1 MAESTNFRLAIFY
14 GDDGFAIDQAINEL
28 GKGIAK
34 ALKNKD
40 AAEMNILHVDAGS
53 AKFQEIESA
62 IMVISF
68 FSQGHRLVIL
78 ENLVKNRQIKE
89 KNFQKKLLAMFN
101 NIPETTQVIIPIH
114 DALIS
119 KSRGWE
125 TYKKS
130 FFLRKWADKEGHPI
144 TFSKEYQLPSDR
156 EMPRWIQDHAKAMK
170 GKFDPHAAA
179 SLASLIGNDTAIAH
193 QEILK
198 CLTYVNFSRAVEE
211 MDVHQLVSYG
221 GVANIFDMV
230 DAMAQGQARKAQ
242 KLYHRLLEESLP
254 QEIFAMVIRQFRLLI
269 QAREVI
275 DQGGRQQDVAN
286 RTGQHPY
293 VAGKIEAQAR
303 RFTMHE
309 LEAIYRRLLEID
321 YESKSS
327 GMPLNTSIDVLIYD
341 LAR

>member
-1 MAESTNFRLAIFY
+1 MAEITNFRLAIFF
-14 GDDGFAIDQAINEL
+14 GDDRFAIEQAIQKL
-28 GKGIAK
+28 SKGIAK
-34 ALKNKD
+34 ALKSKD
-40 AAEMNILHVDAGS
+40 AAEMNILHVDAGK

-78 ENLVKNRQIKE
+78 DNLVKHRQIKD
-89 KNFQKKLLAMFN
+89 KKFQKKLTSMFN
-101 NIPETTQVIIPIH
+101 NIPETTQVVIPIH
-114 DALIS
+114 DTLIS
-119 KSRGWE
+119 KSRGWDA
-125 TYKKS
+125 YRKS
-130 FFLRKWADKEGHPI
+130 FFLRKWAEKDGHPI
-144 TFSKEYQLPSDR
+144 TYTKAFQKPSDR

-179 SLASLIGNDTAIAH
+179 SLAGLVGTDTAIAH

-198 CLTYVNFSRAVEE
+198 CLTFVNFSRTVEE
-211 MDVHQLVSYG
+211 MDIHQLVSYG
-221 GVANIFDMV
+221 GTANIFDMV

-242 KLYHRLLEESLP
+242 KLYHRLLEESVP

-275 DQGGRQQDVAN
+275 NQGGRQKDIAS
-286 RTGQHPY
+286 RTGQHPF

-303 RFTMHE
+303 RFSMGE
-309 LEAIYRRLLEID
+309 LEDIYRRLLEID
-321 YESKSS
+321 YASKSS

>member
-1 MAESTNFRLAIFY
+1 MAEATNFRLAIFY
-14 GDDGFAIDQAINEL
+14 GDDRFAIEQAIHGL
-28 GKGIAK
+28 SKSIAK
-34 ALKNKD
+34 ELKNKD
-40 AAEMNILHVDAGS
+40 AAEMNVLHVDAGK

-78 ENLVKNRQIKE
+78 ENLAKNRQIKD
-89 KNFQKKLLAMFN
+89 KKFHKKLLGMFL

-114 DALIS
+114 DTLIS

-125 TYKKS
+125 IYRKS
-130 FFLRKWADKEGHPI
+130 FFLRKWAEKDGHPI
-144 TFSKEYQLPSDR
+144 TYVKNYQLPAER
-156 EMPRWIQDHAKAMK
+156 EMPRWIQNHAKRLK

-179 SLASLIGNDTAIAH
+179 SLASLVGNDTAIAH
-193 QEILK
+193 QEIVK
-198 CLTYVNFSRAVEE
+198 CLTYVNYSRAVEE

-242 KLYHRLLEESLP
+242 KLYHRLLEESVP

-269 QAREVI
+269 MAREVI
-275 DQGGRQQDVAN
+275 NQGGRQKDIAS
-286 RTGQHPY
+286 RTGQHPF

-303 RFTMHE
+303 RFEMQE

-321 YESKSS
+321 YASKSS

>member
-14 GDDGFAIDQAINEL
+14 GDDSFAIDQAIAKL
-28 GKGIAK
+28 SKGIAK
-34 ALKNKD
+34 VLKGKD

-53 AKFQEIESA
+53 AKFQEIETA

-68 FSQGHRLVIL
+68 FSLGHRLVIL
-78 ENLVKNRQIKE
+78 ENLAKNRQIKD
-89 KNFQKKLLAMFN
+89 KKFQQKLLALFN

-114 DALIS
+114 DNLIS

-125 TYKKS
+125 IYKKS
-130 FFLRKWADKEGHPI
+130 FFLRKWAEKDGHPI
-144 TFSKEYQLPSDR
+144 TYAKTYQLPSDR

-170 GKFDPHAAA
+170 GKFDPRAAA

-198 CLTYVNFSRAVEE
+198 CLTFVDFSRAVEE

-275 DQGGRQQDVAN
+275 DQGGSQQDVAK
-286 RTGQHPY
+286 RTGQHPF

-303 RFTMHE
+303 RFSMPE
-309 LEAIYRRLLEID
+309 LEGIYRRLLGID